1 MRISLG
7 QCAPVAGGGLDP
19 TAFLVFPF
27 AVASRTF
34 SARLRANHIPGNP
47 PLPFIASI
55 WRIIFFPP
63 PPRIIFIIFC
73 IGWKCDRL
81 TGYDSPLLR
90 LARGIYFYSGK
101 ICQQSERTIFV
112 TPESD

>member
-1 MRISLG
+1 VRISLG

-55 WRIIFFPP
+55 WRIIF
-63 PPRIIFIIFC
+63 IIFC